1 MLTYILKR
9 LLGAAPL
16 MVGISIIIFGILQ
29 AIPGGPIAVYLDNPN
44 ITGKDIAIL
53 KHQFGLDRPVYIQYL
68 SWLGAY
74 VTGTWGVSYSSGEQV
89 GKLIAQRLPAT
100 LLLMGSSFA
109 LALAVAIM
117 GGVHSAV
124 RQHSLFDT
132 AMTTFSFLGISMPV
146 FWFGL
151 MLQLVFGVRLGWL
164 PVAGFG
170 GTGSWLD
177 VPRHLILP
185 TIVLALFTAGRWS
198 RFVRSGMLEVLN
210 QDYIRVARAKGL
222 SQRGVIIRHA
232 LKNGLIPVVTIV
244 ALDLSGLFS
253 GAVVT
258 ETVFAWPGMGS
269 LLIQSISNV
278 DYPTLLAILML
289 SSVAIVL
296 SNLTADVMYGVFD
309 PRIVYR

>member
-29 AIPGGPIAVYLDNPN
+29 SIPGGPIAVYLDNPN
-44 ITGKDIAIL
+44 ITGRDIAIL

-89 GKLIAQRLPAT
+89 GKLITQRLPAT

-109 LALAVAIM
+109 VALAIAIT

-132 AMTTFSFLGISMPV
+132 SMTTFSFLGISMPV

-170 GTGSWLD
+170 GTGSWID

-222 SQRGVIIRHA
+222 TQRGVIVRHA

-289 SSVAIVL
+289 SSAAIVL
-296 SNLTADVMYGVFD
+296 SNLAADVLYGVFD

>member
-9 LLGAAPL
+9 LLGAVPL

-29 AIPGGPIAVYLDNPN
+29 SIPGGPIAVYLDNPN
-44 ITGKDIAIL
+44 ITGRDIAIL

-89 GKLIAQRLPAT
+89 GKLITQRLPAT

-109 LALAVAIM
+109 VALAIAIT

-132 AMTTFSFLGISMPV
+132 SMTTFSFLGISMPV

-170 GTGSWLD
+170 GTGSWID

-222 SQRGVIIRHA
+222 TQRGVIIRHA

-289 SSVAIVL
+289 SSAAIVL
-296 SNLTADVMYGVFD
+296 SNLAADVLYGVFD

>member
-9 LLGAAPL
+9 LLGAVPL

-29 AIPGGPIAVYLDNPN
+29 SIPGGPIAVYLDNPN
-44 ITGKDIAIL
+44 ITGRDIAIL

-89 GKLIAQRLPAT
+89 GKLITQRLPAT

-109 LALAVAIM
+109 VALAIAIT

-132 AMTTFSFLGISMPV
+132 SMTTFSFLGISMPV

-164 PVAGFG
+164 PVAGFSA
-170 GTGSWLD
+170 TGSWVD
-177 VPRHLILP
+177 IPRHLILP

-222 SQRGVIIRHA
+222 TQRGVIVRHA

-296 SNLTADVMYGVFD
+296 SNLAADVLYGVFD

>member
-9 LLGAAPL
+9 LLGAVPL
-16 MVGISIIIFGILQ
+16 MVGVSVIIFAILQ
-29 AIPGGPIAVYLDNPN
+29 SIPGGPIAVYLDNPN
-44 ITGKDIAIL
+44 ITGRDIAIL

-109 LALAVAIM
+109 LALAIAIT
-117 GGVHSAV
+117 GGVQSAV

-132 AMTTFSFLGISMPV
+132 FMTTFSFLGISMPV

-170 GTGSWLD
+170 GTGGWMD
-177 VPRHLILP
+177 IPRHLILP

-222 SQRGVIIRHA
+222 AQRGVIIRHA

-289 SSVAIVL
+289 SSVAIVV
-296 SNLTADVMYGVFD
+296 SNLTADVLYGVFD

>member
-29 AIPGGPIAVYLDNPN
+29 SIPGGPIAVYLDNPN
-44 ITGKDIAIL
+44 ITGRDIAIL

-89 GKLIAQRLPAT
+89 GKLITQRLPAT
-100 LLLMGSSFA
+100 LLLMGSAFAVA
-109 LALAVAIM
+109 LAIAIT

-132 AMTTFSFLGISMPV
+132 SMTTFSFLGISMPV

-170 GTGSWLD
+170 GTGSWID

-222 SQRGVIIRHA
+222 TQRGVIVRHA

-296 SNLTADVMYGVFD
+296 SNLAADVLYGVFD

>member
-9 LLGAAPL
+9 LLGAVPL

-29 AIPGGPIAVYLDNPN
+29 SIPGGPIAVYLDNPN
-44 ITGKDIAIL
+44 ITGRDIAIL

-89 GKLIAQRLPAT
+89 GKLITQRLPAT

-109 LALAVAIM
+109 VALAIAIT

-132 AMTTFSFLGISMPV
+132 SMTTFSFLGISMPV

-170 GTGSWLD
+170 GTGSWID

-222 SQRGVIIRHA
+222 TQRGVIVRHA

-289 SSVAIVL
+289 SSAAIVL
-296 SNLTADVMYGVFD
+296 SNLAADVLYGVFD
-309 PRIVYR
+309 PRIVYH

>member
-9 LLGAAPL
+9 LLGAVPL

-29 AIPGGPIAVYLDNPN
+29 SIPGGPIAVYLDNPN
-44 ITGKDIAIL
+44 ITGRDIAIL

-89 GKLIAQRLPAT
+89 GKLITQRLPAT

-109 LALAVAIM
+109 VALAIAIT

-132 AMTTFSFLGISMPV
+132 SMTTFSFLGISMPV

-170 GTGSWLD
+170 GTGSWID

-222 SQRGVIIRHA
+222 TQRGVIVRHA

-296 SNLTADVMYGVFD
+296 SNLAADVLYGVFD
-309 PRIVYR
+309 PRFVYR

>member
-89 GKLIAQRLPAT
+89 GKLIAQRLAAT

>member
-9 LLGAAPL
+9 LLGAVPL

-29 AIPGGPIAVYLDNPN
+29 SIPGGPIAVYLDNPN
-44 ITGKDIAIL
+44 ITGRDIAIL

-89 GKLIAQRLPAT
+89 GKLITQRLPAT

-109 LALAVAIM
+109 VALAIAIT

-132 AMTTFSFLGISMPV
+132 SMTTFSFLGISMPV

-170 GTGSWLD
+170 GTGSWID

>member
-9 LLGAAPL
+9 LLGAVPL

-29 AIPGGPIAVYLDNPN
+29 SIPGGPIAVYLDNPN

-109 LALAVAIM
+109 LALAVAIT

-170 GTGSWLD
+170 GTGSWID

-222 SQRGVIIRHA
+222 TQRGVIVRHA

-289 SSVAIVL
+289 SSAAIVL
-296 SNLTADVMYGVFD
+296 SNLAADVLYGVFD

>member
-9 LLGAAPL
+9 LLGAVPL

-29 AIPGGPIAVYLDNPN
+29 SIPGGPIAVYLDNPN
-44 ITGKDIAIL
+44 ITGRDIAIL

-89 GKLIAQRLPAT
+89 GKLITQRLPAT

-109 LALAVAIM
+109 VALAIAIT

-132 AMTTFSFLGISMPV
+132 SMTTFSFLGISMPV

-170 GTGSWLD
+170 GTGSWID

-222 SQRGVIIRHA
+222 TQRGVIVRHA

-289 SSVAIVL
+289 SSAAIVL
-296 SNLTADVMYGVFD
+296 SNLAADVLYGVFD

>member
-9 LLGAAPL
+9 LLGAVPL

-29 AIPGGPIAVYLDNPN
+29 SIPGGPIAVYLDNPN
-44 ITGKDIAIL
+44 ITGRDIAIL

-89 GKLIAQRLPAT
+89 GKLITQRLPAT

-109 LALAVAIM
+109 VALAIAIT

-132 AMTTFSFLGISMPV
+132 SMTTFSFLGISMPV

-222 SQRGVIIRHA
+222 TQRGVIIRHA

-289 SSVAIVL
+289 SSAAIVL
-296 SNLTADVMYGVFD
+296 SNLAADVLYGVFD

>member
-9 LLGAAPL
+9 LLGAVPL

-29 AIPGGPIAVYLDNPN
+29 SIPGGPIAVYLDNPN
-44 ITGKDIAIL
+44 ITGRDIAIL

-89 GKLIAQRLPAT
+89 GKLITQRLPAT

-109 LALAVAIM
+109 VALAIAIT

-132 AMTTFSFLGISMPV
+132 SMTTFSFLGISMPV

-170 GTGSWLD
+170 GTGSWID

-222 SQRGVIIRHA
+222 TQRGVIIRHA

-296 SNLTADVMYGVFD
+296 SNLAADVLYGVFD

>member
-9 LLGAAPL
+9 LLGAVPL

-29 AIPGGPIAVYLDNPN
+29 SIPGGPIAVYLDNPN
-44 ITGKDIAIL
+44 ITGRDIAIL

-89 GKLIAQRLPAT
+89 GKLITQRLPAT

-109 LALAVAIM
+109 VALAIAIT

-132 AMTTFSFLGISMPV
+132 SITTFSFLGISMPV

-170 GTGSWLD
+170 GTGSWID

-222 SQRGVIIRHA
+222 TQRGVIVRHA

-289 SSVAIVL
+289 SSAAIVL
-296 SNLTADVMYGVFD
+296 SNLAADVLYGVFD

>member
-9 LLGAAPL
+9 LLGAVPL

-29 AIPGGPIAVYLDNPN
+29 SIPGGPIAVYLDNPN
-44 ITGKDIAIL
+44 ITGRDIAIL

-89 GKLIAQRLPAT
+89 GKLITQRLPAT
-100 LLLMGSSFA
+100 LLLMGSAFAVA
-109 LALAVAIM
+109 LAIAIT

-132 AMTTFSFLGISMPV
+132 SMTTFSFLGISMPV

-170 GTGSWLD
+170 GTGSWID

-222 SQRGVIIRHA
+222 TQRGVIVRHA

-289 SSVAIVL
+289 SSAAIVL
-296 SNLTADVMYGVFD
+296 SNLAADVLYGVFD